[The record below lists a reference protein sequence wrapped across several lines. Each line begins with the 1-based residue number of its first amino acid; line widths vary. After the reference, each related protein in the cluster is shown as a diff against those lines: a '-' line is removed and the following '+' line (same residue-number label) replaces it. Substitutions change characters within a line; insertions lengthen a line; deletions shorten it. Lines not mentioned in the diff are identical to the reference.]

1 MNLVSAVLVIAAISN
16 SSQPTDY
23 KTAYERAQLD
33 DRPLL
38 VLVTA
43 EWCPPCQIMKTT
55 TIPKLIS
62 DNRFRNVHFASID
75 LDKDPKNAR
84 NLIGNRGV
92 PQLILYQKIDAQWNV
107 RFLSGLQTVSAVETF
122 IGNPDL
128 RTANADSLAID
139 Q

>member
-1 MNLVSAVLVIAAISN
+1 MYLVSAVLVIAAISN

-23 KTAYERAQLD
+23 QTAYKQAQLD
-33 DRPLL
+33 DQPLL

-43 EWCPPCQIMKTT
+43 EWCPPCKIMKST
-55 TIPKLIS
+55 TIPQMIS
-62 DNRFRNVHFASID
+62 SDKFRNVHFASID

-92 PQLILYQKIDAQWNV
+92 PQLILYRRIDGEWNV
-107 RFLSGLQTVSAVETF
+107 RFLGGYQTVAAVESF
-122 IGNPDL
+122 IGSPDL
-128 RTANADSLAID
+128 RTANADTLRID